1 MNDFVLDASVT
12 LAWLLGEEND
22 QRAELALRR
31 LEGDEALVPDLW
43 HLEVRNGL
51 LSAMR
56 RGRITE
62 DGPSERLSALRD
74 LPIRTDRDP
83 DLETALALAEEHVL
97 SFYDAIYLELA
108 VRQTTP
114 LATLDKALARAASVS
129 GLSLV
134 CDPAA
139 AG

>member
-1 MNDFVLDASVT
+1 MSEFVLDASVT

-22 QRAELALRR
+22 PQADLALRR
-31 LEGDEALVPDLW
+31 MEGDQALVPNLW

-56 RGRITE
+56 RGRITR

-74 LPIRTDRDP
+74 LPIRTDRDS
-83 DLETALALAEEHVL
+83 DLETALTLAEEHVL

-108 VRQTTP
+108 ARQATP
-114 LATLDKALARAASVS
+114 LATLDKALARAASAC

-139 AG
+139 PG